1 MKDNDNSLQSNINA
15 INPQSQPVL
24 VSDQKSRNALDDT
37 ITASKKRG
45 SKILELK
52 KVSDSFNQNQGKILY
67 NFLRFPMLNF
77 HCDI

>member
-1 MKDNDNSLQSNINA
+1 MKDNDNPLQSNINA

-24 VSDQKSRNALDDT
+24 VSDQKSRNAIDDT

-52 KVSDSFNQNQGKILY
+52 KVRYSFDENQGKILY
-67 NFLRFPMLNF
+67 IIEPDFL
-77 HCDI
+77 C

>member
-1 MKDNDNSLQSNINA
+1 MRDNDNSLQSNINA

-37 ITASKKRG
+37 INASKKRG

-52 KVSDSFNQNQGKILY
+52 KVRYSFDENQGKILY
-67 NFLRFPMLNF
+67 KFN
-77 HCDI
+77 

>member
-1 MKDNDNSLQSNINA
+1 MRDNDNSFQSNINA

-52 KVSDSFNQNQGKILY
+52 EVRYSFDEKAGL
-67 NFLRFPMLNF
+67 
-77 HCDI
+77 

>member
-1 MKDNDNSLQSNINA
+1 MRDKDNLLASNVNA

-24 VSDQKSRNALDDT
+24 VSDQKSKNALADT

-52 KVSDSFNQNQGKILY
+52 KVSYDWINSNAKCFV
-67 NFLRFPMLNF
+67 
-77 HCDI
+77 

>member
-1 MKDNDNSLQSNINA
+1 MRDNENSLQSNINA

-52 KVSDSFNQNQGKILY
+52 KVRY
-67 NFLRFPMLNF
+67 
-77 HCDI
+77 